1 METLLNKGFN
11 FSILPNKLDITQTL
25 VDYRRFERSII
36 WMEFFHG
43 KEQEESFEIPI
54 FKTYKNNMPK
64 NYSVPEGLKIFLG
77 AVNPKLRT
85 PETET
90 QNNVICPLKK

>member
-1 METLLNKGFN
+1 MITDPPPISFTG
-11 FSILPNKLDITQTL
+11 SVNKLDITQTL
-25 VDYRRFERSII
+25 VDYRIFERSII

-64 NYSVPEGLKIFLG
+64 IIQSQKALKYF
-77 AVNPKLRT
+77 
-85 PETET
+85 
-90 QNNVICPLKK
+90 